1 MHLYSVGSGRPL
13 GESWAPSTQSEWP
26 LLDEET
32 TNEDDLGWD
41 ESREFYDL
49 FCQ

>member
-1 MHLYSVGSGRPL
+1 MHVYSVRTGRPL
-13 GESWAPSTQSEWP
+13 EESWAPSIQSELP

-41 ESREFYDL
+41 ESR
-49 FCQ
+49 